1 VEAVVSTI
9 LIFSVDALS
18 ATLHLMAE
26 LAAFGGVCTS
36 AVFICG
42 SCRCRWNLYGSA
54 CTDIPEELL
63 STVCIS
69 VSTDT
74 EILSAFLL
82 PETSA
87 FALSIDMVAAR
98 RLLAI
103 TVVINRASADEV
115 CARRRAA
122 GGTLMTVSAAS
133 LPLDAADR

>member
-1 VEAVVSTI
+1 V
-9 LIFSVDALS
+9 
-18 ATLHLMAE
+18 TLHWKAE
-26 LAAFGGVCTS
+26 FADFSDVLTS

-42 SCRCRWNLYGSA
+42 SCRCRWNLYGSE
-54 CTDIPEELL
+54 CTDIPEELS

-87 FALSIDMVAAR
+87 FTLSIDMVAAR
-98 RLLAI
+98 RRLLAI
-103 TVVINRASADEV
+103 AVVINRASADE
-115 CARRRAA
+115 ARAWQRAA

-133 LPLDAADR
+133 LPLDGADR

>member
-1 VEAVVSTI
+1 M
-9 LIFSVDALS
+9 DALS

-42 SCRCRWNLYGSA
+42 SCRCRWNLYGSEGMG
-54 CTDIPEELL
+54 ISGELL
-63 STVCIS
+63 STFCIS
-69 VSTDT
+69 LSTDT

-82 PETSA
+82 SETSA
-87 FALSIDMVAAR
+87 FALSIDMVAAC

-103 TVVINRASADEV
+103 AVVISRASADD
-115 CARRRAA
+115 ARTRWRAA

-133 LPLDAADR
+133 LPLDATDR

>member
-1 VEAVVSTI
+1 VVSAI

-18 ATLHLMAE
+18 MTLHLMTEIADFSDV
-26 LAAFGGVCTS
+26 LTS

-42 SCRCRWNLYGSA
+42 SCRCRWNLYGSE
-54 CTDIPEELL
+54 CTDIPEELS

-87 FALSIDMVAAR
+87 FTLSIDMVAAR

-103 TVVINRASADEV
+103 AVVINRASADE
-115 CARRRAA
+115 ARAWQRAA

-133 LPLDAADR
+133 LPLDGADR